1 LSLTPAYT
9 HGSSFLQ
16 GSSFGVFILDS
27 ALDVL
32 LAMQMFVLGPR
43 LILSVREYHAKLVAG
58 SDADIELN
66 SIVFQEHVHISTSGT
81 V

>member
-1 LSLTPAYT
+1 MIVDGILNVLS
-9 HGSSFLQ
+9 
-16 GSSFGVFILDS
+16 V
-27 ALDVL
+27 V
-32 LAMQMFVLGPR
+32 QMFVLGPR